1 MIKDDDPKK
10 KADATQQQV
19 FSEEDINAA
28 GAAEQEW
35 PAVAHVPTP
44 GGKPSDVK
52 GSKSYDNFS
61 PAGYWS
67 DVNKEAARQ
76 ERVRSERGAEAAAA
90 KKGAAGKIGF
100 TPKLTDKEISDP
112 NIAPSGSH
120 DGLGSPYYAQ
130 RVFMKGKDGGPAKVT
145 DGFRR
150 RLLRYLDGLET
161 REEREK
167 REKREAR
174 NRMFA
179 AIGDGISAISNLFT
193 TKAGA
198 PNMYDH
204 SKGMTQAYDAR
215 LEQLRKERKARED
228 EFLNAY
234 KMFDRADRDDYSKS
248 YTDAKVANIASQIE
262 AREKK
267 AENDKALAE
276 ARVMRQ
282 QSLRETDAARKVYW
296 ETMADK
302 LEAGRPYWE
311 ASMAADAEYK
321 QALAK
326 LTSEKVN
333 TEKTVQGK
341 NEKQGDAAV
350 VRAKNSGKGSGSGG
364 GKKARSES
372 SSGGGSGV
380 FAGKVFR
387 K

>member
-28 GAAEQEW
+28 G
-35 PAVAHVPTP
+35 
-44 GGKPSDVK
+44 
-52 GSKSYDNFS
+52 
-61 PAGYWS
+61 
-67 DVNKEAARQ
+67 
-76 ERVRSERGAEAAAA
+76 AAA

-130 RVFMKGKDGGPAKVT
+130 RVFMKGKDGGPAKSAPEEKKSAPEEKDGKVT

-204 SKGMTQAYDAR
+204 SKGMTQAYNAR

-234 KMFDRADRDDYSKS
+234 KMFDRAYRDDYSKS

-267 AENDKALAE
+267 AENAKALA
-276 ARVMRQ
+276 
-282 QSLRETDAARKVYW
+282 
-296 ETMADK
+296 
-302 LEAGRPYWE
+302 
-311 ASMAADAEYK
+311 
-321 QALAK
+321 
-326 LTSEKVN
+326 
-333 TEKTVQGK
+333 
-341 NEKQGDAAV
+341 
-350 VRAKNSGKGSGSGG
+350 
-364 GKKARSES
+364 
-372 SSGGGSGV
+372 
-380 FAGKVFR
+380 
-387 K
+387 